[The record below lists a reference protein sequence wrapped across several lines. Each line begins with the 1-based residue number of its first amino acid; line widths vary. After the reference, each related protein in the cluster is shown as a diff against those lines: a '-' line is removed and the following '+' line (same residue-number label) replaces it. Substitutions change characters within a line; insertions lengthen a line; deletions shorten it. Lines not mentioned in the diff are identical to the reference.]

1 MSYTDPTLAALA
13 EAIARA
19 PFDLHLKKLFGLE
32 LHRNGYLVEAL
43 GVLEDVSKEDG
54 CIDVERAL
62 RDIKERVPR
71 TASSQTFGFQ
81 MPLGPGAEN
90 KPNLTEAKETFN
102 FTKVAGM
109 KDIKEAIRADIIYP
123 FQHPEIFKAYKKTAG
138 GGILLYGPPGCG
150 KTLLA
155 KATAGEI
162 NANFISVSIH
172 EVVSGFIGDGERSIH
187 ALFERARRTAPS
199 VIFFDEI
206 DAIAFSR
213 SSGYHPMR
221 SVVNQLLTEMDGFG
235 SDNTNLLIIGA
246 TNLPW
251 EVDSALRRPG
261 RFDRSLFVPP
271 PDASAR
277 KRVFELELTEK
288 PLEDSINFTKLA
300 ELSDR
305 FSSADIAGICADAAD
320 LAFREAISSGSLV
333 RISQEMLEK
342 CLEKKRSTILDW
354 CYTAKNYV
362 TYSNDSGVFDD
373 IGSFLK
379 SWNI

>member
-1 MSYTDPTLAALA
+1 MNYDDPTLAALT
-13 EAIARA
+13 EALNRA
-19 PFDLHLKKLFGLE
+19 PFDLRLKRLLGLE
-32 LHRNGYLVEAL
+32 LQRNGYLVEAL
-43 GVLEDVSKEDG
+43 RLLEDVNKEDG
-54 CIDVERAL
+54 GIEVERAI
-62 RDIKERVPR
+62 RDIREQIPR
-71 TASSQTFGFQ
+71 SDSSRAFGFQ
-81 MPLGPGAEN
+81 MPPLSGDKG
-90 KPNLTEAKETFN
+90 KTDDKEAREVFN

-109 KDIKEAIRADIIYP
+109 KEIKEAIRADIIYP

-162 NANFISVSIH
+162 DANFISVSIH
-172 EVVSGFIGDGERSIH
+172 EVLSGCIGDREQSIH

-199 VIFFDEI
+199 VLFFDEI

-213 SSGYHPMR
+213 SSGYSPLR

-235 SDNTNLLIIGA
+235 SENSNVLIIGA

-271 PDASAR
+271 PDTSAR
-277 KRVFELELTEK
+277 KRVFELELSGK
-288 PLEDSINFTKLA
+288 PVEESVDFVKLA

-305 FSSADIAGICADAAD
+305 FSSADIAGICGDAAD
-320 LAFREAISSGSLV
+320 YAFREAISSGSLV
-333 RISQEMLEK
+333 KISQQILDK
-342 CLEKKRSTILDW
+342 CLEKKRSSVLDW

-362 TYSNDSGVFDD
+362 TYSNDSGIFDD
-373 IGSFLK
+373 IGNFLK